1 MYILSVS
8 LTPFSCPPSVSAV
21 VSVVSVL
28 QTNAVV
34 AVVPPRDLEFES
46 DQRAHQQ
53 SQLQKLCTAHQDI
66 VDIMT
71 RVYDTFRSAGAE
83 VHKISLLRFPPV
95 RQQFMLTLCHIHGL
109 RCCNLPV
116 RSNID

>member
-1 MYILSVS
+1 
-8 LTPFSCPPSVSAV
+8 
-21 VSVVSVL
+21 
-28 QTNAVV
+28 
-34 AVVPPRDLEFES
+34 
-46 DQRAHQQ
+46 
-53 SQLQKLCTAHQDI
+53 